1 MNNCTGKRR
10 HPQAGHA
17 TVETIV
23 ALLAIAPFF
32 IGIPLLGKQL
42 DVKHK
47 SYDAT
52 RYSVWERTVYRSDGV
67 QKSSLDIEL
76 EARDR
81 TLGNARAGLRSAATV
96 RSAGVTQNVL
106 WRDRTGQ
113 RLLVAANGNGQ
124 RPVSYSGGG
133 RETPVEVGAATVPQ
147 IAYGSNVV
155 ANAAMRAVGVQPLG
169 FDRNSFATAN
179 ISLRV
184 KPMLGELADD
194 PVSLRRSSGRSNRQ
208 PVTQSANAGILSDT
222 WSSSSEQ
229 VLRTRIDNLVAN
241 ERVWQAEIVGMAL
254 GWLGGRGTPLYGEG
268 QYGFGRGFLDG
279 PDMTVP
285 STSLPGEYV
294 YTPQRR

>member
-1 MNNCTGKRR
+1 MKHRTGKRR
-10 HPQAGHA
+10 GLQAGHA

-23 ALLAIAPFF
+23 ALLALAPFF

-67 QKSSLDIEL
+67 QKSGADIEL

-81 TLGNARAGLRSAATV
+81 TLGNARAGLRNAANIG
-96 RSAGVTQNVL
+96 SAGVTQNVL
-106 WRDRTGQ
+106 WRDRAGQ
-113 RLLVAANGNGQ
+113 RLLVDASRNGP
-124 RPVSYSGGG
+124 RPVSYSGAG
-133 RETPVEVGAATVPQ
+133 RDTPVEVGAVTVPQ
-147 IAYGSNVV
+147 IAYGGNAAGNVV
-155 ANAAMRAVGVQPLG
+155 MRAIGVRPLG
-169 FDRNSFATAN
+169 VDRNSFATAD

-184 KPMLGELADD
+184 KPMLGELADR
-194 PVSLRRSSGRSNRQ
+194 PVAVRRSSGRSNRP
-208 PVTQSANAGILSDT
+208 PVTQSASAAILSDT
-222 WSSSSEQ
+222 WSSSSED
-229 VLRTRIDNLVAN
+229 VLRTRVDNLVAN
-241 ERVWQAEIVGMAL
+241 ERLWQAEIAGMVL
-254 GWLGGRGTPLYGEG
+254 GWFGGRGKPLYGEG

-285 STSLPGEYV
+285 STSLPRDYV